1 MSTPNGQHPP
11 DPNGAS
17 KQATSTVLA
26 LDGWGPVMAEP
37 AQNGSNGSEP
47 ELLFEDPQQDF
58 AEPPR
63 RDWFESV
70 RSSWKYEVPR
80 PAFDSQLVRVVAP
93 LAAMT
98 IAVIAALKLG
108 DLYLISHDPEPTPSP
123 PSRMSTLRRTI
134 ALAIDPS
141 LMPVEPEQPIWQRWI
156 G

>member
-17 KQATSTVLA
+17 TQATSTVLA
-26 LDGWGPVMAEP
+26 LDGWGPVLAEP
-37 AQNGSNGSEP
+37 APNGANGSEP
-47 ELLFEDPQQDF
+47 EVLFDEAQP
-58 AEPPR
+58 AVEEAPR
-63 RDWFESV
+63 NNWYRSV
-70 RSSWKYEVPR
+70 RPGWTYEVPR
-80 PAFDSQLVRVVAP
+80 PTFDSQLIRVVAP

-108 DLYLISHDPEPTPSP
+108 DIYLSSQVPEPAPSP
-123 PSRMSTLRRTI
+123 PKRSATLRRTV

-141 LMPVEPEQPIWQRWI
+141 LTPVEPERPIWQRWI

>member
-1 MSTPNGQHPP
+1 MTTPNGQHPP

-17 KQATSTVLA
+17 TQATSTVLA

-37 AQNGSNGSEP
+37 APNGANGSEP
-47 ELLFEDPQQDF
+47 ELILEEAPPAY
-58 AEPPR
+58 AEPAR

-70 RSSWKYEVPR
+70 RSGWKYQAPR

-108 DLYLISHDPEPTPSP
+108 DFYLTSQVPEPAPTP
-123 PSRMSTLRRTI
+123 PSRIATLRRTI

-141 LMPVEPEQPIWQRWI
+141 LTPVEPERPIWQRWI